1 MARDRGQRTRALA
14 GLGFCALVGAFP
26 QPAPTRRAVCV
37 GAGALLLAR
46 SERAAAASPA
56 SGAAGTERVRAVL
69 IAFERLSASWEDA
82 TTDCRF
88 GEVKR
93 ELLGASSKA
102 ELLEEAS
109 TFATFNKEKTM
120 NVLCKRST
128 ALVRAVI
135 DGPSAQRV
143 EGDLR
148 RLVSR
153 VPDEEAAQEEF
164 LALIDGW
171 SQSRSAASVA
181 ARVAQMGD
189 ISTIN
194 AYAKG
199 SDDGGSE
206 NLVQA
211 QRNVAEGARVLRR
224 AVEIVDAGGTNG

>member
-128 ALVRAVI
+128 AL
-135 DGPSAQRV
+135 
-143 EGDLR
+143 
-148 RLVSR
+148 
-153 VPDEEAAQEEF
+153 
-164 LALIDGW
+164 
-171 SQSRSAASVA
+171 
-181 ARVAQMGD
+181 MGD